1 MDNLIEEDTIINK
14 ENKYHKEI
22 NSYVDVRGNIFE
34 NIALFITIFVPI
46 IVMFIF
52 FQIKN
57 KKKCRKTN
65 QNMSNVMFSLMLVS
79 LLLTVAELI
88 YIYGFNIENNYNQLH
103 KIIDK
108 NIGFDEYL
116 NIKKLNNNLPNVV
129 FNDDKSSY
137 ERNLQTIT
145 FLMFVPILLISIFM
159 LTSLTGC
166 LKLTYNEMIA
176 IFINFLI
183 LLTIFSI
190 TFVNLGIFQSDPV
203 SYKEI
208 SDSFD
213 PYKEVHRFQT
223 EYSFMSDPIT
233 ITLFLALLLFIA
245 FFIGFVYFKK

>member
-1 MDNLIEEDTIINK
+1 MDDLIEEDAIINK
-14 ENKYHKEI
+14 PNKYHKEI

-34 NIALFITIFVPI
+34 NITLFTTILVPI
-46 IVMFIF
+46 IVMFML

-88 YIYGFNIENNYNQLH
+88 YIYGFNVENNYNQLS
-103 KIIDK
+103 KVIDK
-108 NIGFDEYL
+108 NIGFNEYL
-116 NIKKLNNNLPNVV
+116 DVKQLNNTLPNVI

-137 ERNLQTIT
+137 ESNLQTIT

-166 LKLTYNEMIA
+166 LKLSYNEMTA

-203 SYKEI
+203 NYKEI

-213 PYKEVHRFQT
+213 PHAEVHRFQT

-245 FFIGFVYFKK
+245 FFIGFVYLKK

>member
-1 MDNLIEEDTIINK
+1 MDNLIEEDGIINK

-34 NIALFITIFVPI
+34 NITLYITIFVPI
-46 IVMFIF
+46 IVMFML

-57 KKKCRKTN
+57 KKKCRKSN

-88 YIYGFNIENNYNQLH
+88 YIYGFNVENNYNQLS
-103 KIIDK
+103 KVIDK
-108 NIGFDEYL
+108 NIGFNEYL
-116 NIKKLNNNLPNVV
+116 DIKQINNNIPNVI
-129 FNDDKSSY
+129 FNDDKASY
-137 ERNLQTIT
+137 ESNLQTIT

-166 LKLTYNEMIA
+166 LKLTYNEMTA

-208 SDSFD
+208 SDEFD
-213 PYKEVHRFQT
+213 PFSEVHRFQT

-233 ITLFLALLLFIA
+233 ITLFLALLLFIS

>member
-1 MDNLIEEDTIINK
+1 MDNLIEEDGIINK

-34 NIALFITIFVPI
+34 NITLYITIFVPI
-46 IVMFIF
+46 IVMFML

-57 KKKCRKTN
+57 KKKCRKSN

-88 YIYGFNIENNYNQLH
+88 YIYGFNVENNYNQLH

-116 NIKKLNNNLPNVV
+116 DIKQLNDTLPNVI
-129 FNDDKSSY
+129 FNDDKASY
-137 ERNLQTIT
+137 ESNLQTIT

-166 LKLTYNEMIA
+166 LKLTYNEITA

-203 SYKEI
+203 NYKKI

-213 PYKEVHRFQT
+213 PYSEVHRFQT

-233 ITLFLALLLFIA
+233 ITLFLALLLFIS